1 MEEIK
6 MADYDNT
13 NTFALFKQD
22 KEGNE
27 KRPDYSGTITLEGGK
42 ELRLSAW
49 IRESKSGLKYL
60 SGQASEPLNKK
71 GTGLP
76 NASVEG
82 EDVPF

>member
-27 KRPDYSGTITLEGGK
+27 KRPDYTGTITLEGGK

-60 SGQASEPLNKK
+60 SGQASEPLNK
-71 GTGLP
+71 GGVS

>member
-1 MEEIK
+1 MEVTK

-13 NTFALFKQD
+13 NTFALFKQTD

-27 KRPDYSGTITLEGGK
+27 KRPDYTGSITLEGGK

-60 SGQASEPLNKK
+60 SGQASEPLNKSNV
-71 GTGLP
+71 T
-76 NASVEG
+76 NAAVEG
-82 EDVPF
+82 EDIPF

>member
-1 MEEIK
+1 

-22 KEGNE
+22 KEDNP
-27 KRPDYSGTITLEGGK
+27 KRPDYTGTITLEGGK

-60 SGQASEPLNKK
+60 SGQASEPLNK
-71 GTGLP
+71 GSVS

>member
-1 MEEIK
+1 

-13 NTFALFKQD
+13 NRFALFKQN
-22 KEGNE
+22 KEGVEN
-27 KRPDYSGTITLEGGK
+27 RPDYTGTITLEGGK

-60 SGQASEPLNKK
+60 SGQASEPLNKT
-71 GTGLP
+71 GTS

-82 EDVPF
+82 EDIPF